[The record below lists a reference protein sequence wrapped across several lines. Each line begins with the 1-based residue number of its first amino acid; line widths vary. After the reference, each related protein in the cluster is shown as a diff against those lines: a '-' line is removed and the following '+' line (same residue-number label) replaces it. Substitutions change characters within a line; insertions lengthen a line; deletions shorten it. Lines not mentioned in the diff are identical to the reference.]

1 MASNKTNENKIKRKT
16 TKKVTT
22 KNNVTR
28 KTTAKNHTSGTRKN
42 ASQKAEGIPMSS
54 EITLV
59 VAFGLVVLMMFSNF
73 GHCGLIGKW
82 LASFFFGIFGCA
94 QFVMPVFFFLGITIL
109 VANDYSTLAMKKC
122 GAGFVI
128 LMEVSAVSQLLY
140 KDTTVTVHDLFS
152 VAINNH
158 ATGGIIGG
166 GVAFLLR
173 EGFGTA
179 GAMVVLICVFLLA
192 CILLTQRSFV
202 SFFKKMVK
210 NVRASKEEWEKSAE
224 KRRLEREAAAA
235 EDRLINLEEEEESSD
250 KATSFLKMKS
260 GYKKTSDKKRAK
272 QCEEKVKELEEKKEK
287 KNPKKQSSTS
297 AEQEKT
303 IKNIKVNVP
312 VFTSSDEVKRKDCV
326 RELHPQIYPFT
337 EEDGKTEPFKG
348 KLDFSAFTFPEE
360 NTSLI
365 SEQAQESTLEVQEES
380 YAPPYKEKGAFHTS
394 LPEEIRINEDLG
406 SLIEEVSES
415 IVSEAEAISEENVY
429 PDAADQAIEQKEVPE
444 IEAVKDM
451 KEKQEENRGEQNLEK
466 WG

>member
-235 EDRLINLEEEEESSD
+235 EDR
-250 KATSFLKMKS
+250 
-260 GYKKTSDKKRAK
+260 
-272 QCEEKVKELEEKKEK
+272 
-287 KNPKKQSSTS
+287 
-297 AEQEKT
+297 
-303 IKNIKVNVP
+303 
-312 VFTSSDEVKRKDCV
+312 
-326 RELHPQIYPFT
+326 
-337 EEDGKTEPFKG
+337 
-348 KLDFSAFTFPEE
+348 
-360 NTSLI
+360 
-365 SEQAQESTLEVQEES
+365 
-380 YAPPYKEKGAFHTS
+380 
-394 LPEEIRINEDLG
+394 
-406 SLIEEVSES
+406 
-415 IVSEAEAISEENVY
+415 
-429 PDAADQAIEQKEVPE
+429 
-444 IEAVKDM
+444 
-451 KEKQEENRGEQNLEK
+451 
-466 WG
+466 

>member
-152 VAINNH
+152 VAINNRGRSC
-158 ATGGIIGG
+158 AFIKRGIWNSRSDGCSYLCIF
-166 GVAFLLR
+166 ARMYFADTKIFCFFL
-173 EGFGTA
+173 
-179 GAMVVLICVFLLA
+179 
-192 CILLTQRSFV
+192 
-202 SFFKKMVK
+202 
-210 NVRASKEEWEKSAE
+210 
-224 KRRLEREAAAA
+224 
-235 EDRLINLEEEEESSD
+235 
-250 KATSFLKMKS
+250 
-260 GYKKTSDKKRAK
+260 
-272 QCEEKVKELEEKKEK
+272 
-287 KNPKKQSSTS
+287 
-297 AEQEKT
+297 
-303 IKNIKVNVP
+303 
-312 VFTSSDEVKRKDCV
+312 
-326 RELHPQIYPFT
+326 
-337 EEDGKTEPFKG
+337 
-348 KLDFSAFTFPEE
+348 
-360 NTSLI
+360 
-365 SEQAQESTLEVQEES
+365 
-380 YAPPYKEKGAFHTS
+380 
-394 LPEEIRINEDLG
+394 
-406 SLIEEVSES
+406 
-415 IVSEAEAISEENVY
+415 
-429 PDAADQAIEQKEVPE
+429 
-444 IEAVKDM
+444 
-451 KEKQEENRGEQNLEK
+451 
-466 WG
+466 

>member
-128 LMEVSAVSQLLY
+128 LMEASAVSQLLY

-166 GVAFLLR
+166 GVAL
-173 EGFGTA
+173 
-179 GAMVVLICVFLLA
+179 
-192 CILLTQRSFV
+192 
-202 SFFKKMVK
+202 
-210 NVRASKEEWEKSAE
+210 
-224 KRRLEREAAAA
+224 
-235 EDRLINLEEEEESSD
+235 
-250 KATSFLKMKS
+250 
-260 GYKKTSDKKRAK
+260 Y
-272 QCEEKVKELEEKKEK
+272 
-287 KNPKKQSSTS
+287 
-297 AEQEKT
+297 
-303 IKNIKVNVP
+303 
-312 VFTSSDEVKRKDCV
+312 
-326 RELHPQIYPFT
+326 
-337 EEDGKTEPFKG
+337 
-348 KLDFSAFTFPEE
+348 
-360 NTSLI
+360 
-365 SEQAQESTLEVQEES
+365 
-380 YAPPYKEKGAFHTS
+380 
-394 LPEEIRINEDLG
+394 
-406 SLIEEVSES
+406 
-415 IVSEAEAISEENVY
+415 
-429 PDAADQAIEQKEVPE
+429 
-444 IEAVKDM
+444 
-451 KEKQEENRGEQNLEK
+451 
-466 WG
+466 